1 MKNIQFKFADMFAG
15 IGGFHQVMTKI
26 GGECV
31 FACEIDKEAAKVY
44 EKNYGINPL
53 KDIKEVTWEDIKEV
67 DVLCGGFPCQ
77 GFSIGGKKLGFL
89 DDRGTLFFQ
98 LARLLREC
106 IDNGYPIKYIVFENV
121 KNLLGH
127 DNGNTWLTIK
137 NTLIDLGYVLNEPI
151 IVNPIQL
158 GIPQNRERLL
168 ILGEY
173 KRKKELNIINDLPKN
188 VCKNIF
194 IDNPKF
200 FENNEDIIIEK
211 YKLSKYQ
218 EKTIEMWNEFKINI
232 GKIPVAVNQKY
243 FSWTIEE
250 IEKIINKD
258 EKKVAKNSL
267 NVYEKNKEFIKK
279 WEEKWDNLDWVN
291 PSHKRF
297 EWQAGDNYSSIYE
310 CFVQFRQS
318 GLRVKKP
325 DFFPC
330 LVAIVQTSI
339 VPKLNRKITPR
350 ECARLQSFPENFI
363 LHNEDRIAYKQLGNS
378 ICIDAIYYF
387 AKQLIVFD

>member
-1 MKNIQFKFADMFAG
+1 MKRFKFADMFAG
-15 IGGFHQVMTKI
+15 IGGFHQVMTKL
-26 GGECV
+26 GGECI
-31 FACEIDKEAAKVY
+31 FACEIDKDAANVY
-44 EKNYGINPL
+44 LENYGINPL
-53 KDIKEVTWEDIKEV
+53 VDIKKVSWEDIKGV

-98 LARLLREC
+98 MARLLKEC
-106 IDNGYPIKYIVFENV
+106 IDNDCPVKYIVFENV
-121 KNLLGH
+121 KNLLSH

-137 NTLIDLGYVLNEPI
+137 NTLIDLGYTLNEPI

-173 KRKKELNIINDLPKN
+173 KRNKDLNIKNDLPKN
-188 VCKNIF
+188 ICKNIF
-194 IDNPKF
+194 IDQPNF
-200 FENNEDIIIEK
+200 FQKNEEIKIEK
-211 YKLSKYQ
+211 YKLTEYQ
-218 EKTIEMWNEFKINI
+218 TRMIEMWNEFKEHI
-232 GKIPVAVNQKY
+232 GKIPVAINQKY
-243 FSWTIEE
+243 FCFSIED
-250 IEKIINKD
+250 IEKIENKD

-267 NVYEKNKEFIKK
+267 KVYEENKEFINK
-279 WEEKWDNLDWVN
+279 WEEKWENLNWVN

-297 EWQAGDNYSSIYE
+297 EWQAGDKYNSIYE

-363 LHNEDRIAYKQLGNS
+363 LHKEDRIAYKQLGNS

-387 AKQLIVFD
+387 AKQLIIDI